1 MPTGKGKLT
10 GEHRGTVDDADEP
23 EKPPKPQA
31 NQRTLETPRKPNP
44 TQGSRFASTPTAHRR
59 KDAHLFLAIS
69 GTALEVP
76 TVGARAEAGAVT
88 AEEEGGADLKGRA
101 PAATSLDPP
110 RRNDSFAAA
119 SPKPMPDPPPSTSEK
134 APKHLICHCT
144 APSHVPSPASSTETE
159 QSAKICH
166 RRQLDA
172 VEKRA
177 KA

>member
-1 MPTGKGKLT
+1 MPTEKGKLT

-31 NQRTLETPRKPNP
+31 NQRTPVTPRKQKPL
-44 TQGSRFASTPTAHRR
+44 
-59 KDAHLFLAIS
+59 LFLAGS
-69 GTALEVP
+69 GTALEDP
-76 TVGARAEAGAVT
+76 TVGARAETVT
-88 AEEEGGADLKGRA
+88 VTVEEEGGEDLAGRA
-101 PAATSLDPP
+101 PAASPDPP
-110 RRNDSFAAA
+110 WRDDSFAVA
-119 SPKPMPDPPPSTSEK
+119 SPKPTPDPQPSTSEK

-144 APSHVPSPASSTETE
+144 APSRAPSPASSTETE